1 MDKNL
6 YHFVIFFLGLVIY
19 SFYSEKEELKSIIVG
34 QDKVIEDLNT
44 AIDLQQQQIYNL
56 NYYYSNTYSSP
67 SLKIEPVY

>member
-19 SFYSEKEELKSIIVG
+19 SFYSEKEELKSIVVG

-44 AIDLQQQQIYNL
+44 AIDLQQKQIQHL
-56 NYYYSNTYSSP
+56 NYYYSNISSP

>member
-19 SFYSEKEELKSIIVG
+19 SFYSEKEELKSIIIG
-34 QDKVIEDLNT
+34 QDKVIEDLNK

-56 NYYYSNTYSSP
+56 NYYYSNTYSNP
-67 SLKIEPVY
+67 SLQIEPVY

>member
-6 YHFVIFFLGLVIY
+6 YHFIIFFLGLVIY
-19 SFYSEKEELKSIIVG
+19 SFYTEKKELKVIIIG

-44 AIDLQQQQIYNL
+44 AIDLQQKQIQHL
-56 NYYYSNTYSSP
+56 NCYYSNMYSSP